1 MEGDD
6 VGSVSWWDL
15 GVRFALWLYFEGL
28 VRLIAGASGCWGQGG
43 IFLLKEEEILKE
55 ETELSNYF
63 MELQLKEI
71 DQSRASVLVEAV
83 LQGGMVPVHTDIRL

>member
-1 MEGDD
+1 M
-6 VGSVSWWDL
+6 
-15 GVRFALWLYFEGL
+15 RFALWLYFEGL
-28 VRLIAGASGCWGQGG
+28 VPVLVVAEDRAGC
-43 IFLLKEEEILKE
+43 LKEQEIRKE

-83 LQGGMVPVHTDIRL
+83 LQGGTVPVHTDIRL

>member
-1 MEGDD
+1 M
-6 VGSVSWWDL
+6 
-15 GVRFALWLYFEGL
+15 
-28 VRLIAGASGCWGQGG
+28 
-43 IFLLKEEEILKE
+43 FLLKEQEIRKE

-83 LQGGMVPVHTDIRL
+83 LQGGTVPVHTDIRL